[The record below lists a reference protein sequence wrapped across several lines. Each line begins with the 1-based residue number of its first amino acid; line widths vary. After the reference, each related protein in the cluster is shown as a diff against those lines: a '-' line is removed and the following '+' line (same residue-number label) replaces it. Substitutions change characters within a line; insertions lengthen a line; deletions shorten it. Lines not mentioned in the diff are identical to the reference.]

1 MTRTSRPAD
10 VEALTHEFIEG
21 LLDPAHGPIAA
32 SHAAVVV
39 AHPDDETIG
48 CGALLGRLK
57 DVSVVMVT
65 DGAPRNLGDARAYG
79 FATAEDYAA
88 CRLAELHG
96 ALALAG
102 IGAEALISFAIPDQ
116 QAALGLAGLA
126 RRLASTCADRDITV
140 IITHAY
146 EGGHPDHD
154 ATAFAAHAAALL
166 LAARRPILVVEMP
179 LYRLGATA
187 TVYQQF
193 LPDRMRVQIAIPL
206 THDERERKRRMIEA
220 HQTQKSVLEAFQS
233 DFERFRPAPAYDFA
247 ALPNGG
253 RMLYEQH
260 DWGMDGA
267 RWSALAKAALL
278 ELGLGEKA

>member
-1 MTRTSRPAD
+1 MTPTSSPAD
-10 VEALTHEFIEG
+10 AIALTHEFVEG
-21 LLDPAHGPIAA
+21 LIDPAHGPIPS

-65 DGAPRNLGDARAYG
+65 DGAPRNLADARAYG

-88 CRLAELHG
+88 RRLDELHA

-102 IGAEALISFAIPDQ
+102 VGAEALISFAIPDQ
-116 QAALGLAGLA
+116 QAALHLADLA
-126 RRLASTCADRDITV
+126 RRLAETCADRNITV

-166 LAARRPILVVEMP
+166 LAPRQPILIVEMP

-206 THDERERKRRMIEA
+206 THDERDRKRRMIEA
-220 HQTQKSVLEAFQS
+220 HGSQKKVLEAFQN

-247 ALPNGG
+247 ALPNCG
-253 RMLYEQH
+253 RVLYEQH

-278 ELGLGEKA
+278 ELGLGAQP